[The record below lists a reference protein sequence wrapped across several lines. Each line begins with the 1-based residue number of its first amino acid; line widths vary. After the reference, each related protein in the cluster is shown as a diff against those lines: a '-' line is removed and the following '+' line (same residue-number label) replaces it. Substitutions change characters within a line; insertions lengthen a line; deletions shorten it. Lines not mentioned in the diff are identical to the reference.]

1 MYIWATK
8 SVVSAE
14 MNLITNSEFTI
25 YLFGI
30 FAFVFLPP
38 WIIGK
43 ATFYEE
49 YFAKSSKTRFLVVPP
64 RAKTLSLYSLVTN
77 AFLSA
82 AAIYYLWMYRDPTTE
97 SKQQYYVAIEA
108 LLISLCALKY
118 LFFYILFNFHRRTV
132 GIILSFLSIVL
143 TLAISFILI
152 ILFGIENSWVS
163 FAMMF
168 PPTIFYLLLII
179 WTYQIWK
186 HAKCKTETVV

>member
-1 MYIWATK
+1 
-8 SVVSAE
+8 
-14 MNLITNSEFTI
+14 MNLVTDSEFTI

-43 ATFYEE
+43 ATFYED

-64 RAKTLSLYSLVTN
+64 RAKTLSIYSLVSN
-77 AFLSA
+77 AFLA
-82 AAIYYLWMYRDPTTE
+82 AAAVYYLWMYRNPTTE
-97 SKQQYYVAIEA
+97 SKQQYYVGILA
-108 LLISLCALKY
+108 LLIALCAMKY

-132 GIILSFLSIVL
+132 GIVLSFLTIVL
-143 TLAISFILI
+143 TLAIAFVLI

-168 PPTIFYLLLII
+168 PPSVFYLLLII

-186 HAKCKTETVV
+186 HSKCSKTEAVV